1 MIHDKLINSQTSFN
15 TISIQTTNQI
25 NMPFCKFCKDSG
37 KSQREFTSHYPKDKP
52 GKEGKVICPTI
63 LNNDCRYC
71 HEKGHAK
78 SHCPKLK
85 AKNSRKRLSGPNH
98 FRRRPQ
104 KGPNTLNGWTM
115 TAMKQQRPRTIAQ
128 PKRKESRAIEF
139 NAFAALHAS
148 DDEDENVPCPAVVKP
163 KAVAGSWVK
172 KPDLKK
178 EAIQQKLMSKKQ
190 ELAVE
195 QQVEEKDK
203 LTPLLTVK
211 EAYDKIQSL
220 PSYIGSWADACDSDS
235 DSDDEEEI
243 VLDSFGRPATDN
255 SAW

>member
-1 MIHDKLINSQTSFN
+1 
-15 TISIQTTNQI
+15 
-25 NMPFCKFCKDSG
+25 MPFCKFCKDSG
-37 KSQREFTSHYPKDKP
+37 KSQSEFTSHYPKDKP

-63 LNNDCRYC
+63 LSNDCRYC

-78 SHCPKLK
+78 SHCPKLN
-85 AKNSRKRLSGPNH
+85 AKNSRKRLSGPNR

-115 TAMKQQRPRTIAQ
+115 TAMKQQRPRSIAQ
-128 PKRKESRAIEF
+128 PKRKESKAIEF
-139 NAFAALHAS
+139 NAFAALHTS
-148 DDEDENVPCPAVVKP
+148 DDEDVNVPRPAVVKP
-163 KAVAGSWVK
+163 KAVAGSWAK
-172 KPDLKK
+172 KPDLSK
-178 EAIQQKLMSKKQ
+178 EAIQQKLVSKKQ

-195 QQVEEKDK
+195 QQVKEKDNM
-203 LTPLLTVK
+203 TPLLTVK
-211 EAYDKIQSL
+211 EAYTKIQSI
-220 PSYIGSWADACDSDS
+220 PSYIGSWADACDSDSDS